1 MICKDLPKEKLWIF
15 SKNNINFFS
24 DIINWIK
31 IIKEEIPNRN
41 NVDINFLNI
50 AIECLP
56 KEPFNEYTWNQWTQ
70 NIKNKTELKGKN
82 IFMPLRIALTGIE
95 KGPELKYLLP
105 LLNKKAILKKFGKI

>member
-1 MICKDLPKEKLWIF
+1 MCSILGLSGFASRALFFLPHE
-15 SKNNINFFS
+15 
-24 DIINWIK
+24 
-31 IIKEEIPNRN
+31 NRN

-56 KEPFNEYTWNQWTQ
+56 KEPFNEYTWNQWTE
-70 NIKNKTELKGKN
+70 NIKNKTGLKGRN